1 MKILVLQLA
10 RLGDILMTWPVL
22 NGLRRQ
28 YPQAQIDILVRSR
41 FASALDGLN
50 AVDNIRLLPTEA
62 ILNPLIQEQADISA
76 STNQLEEFIDSL
88 RDENY
93 TKIINFT
100 YSNLSSWLVAEI
112 AHESTDIV
120 GYSRHADETLK
131 ICDDMSAYFYAQVG
145 IEGANRVHVAD
156 IMAASAGVDFV
167 EEDWNGPKDLASSIS
182 LPSEFIV
189 LHIGAS
195 NLKKTL
201 SAETWAHAIRALKNM
216 GTPQKIVLIG
226 GEAEKE
232 IGQKIEELSHSK
244 DIINLAGLTTLQD
257 LHSIIARAQLLVGA
271 DSAPIHI
278 ASLSDTPTLNISLD
292 MVNFWE
298 TGPKSSLSFIY
309 KKSGE
314 MINGFK
320 LGQIIYDLLTGVLDE
335 ELIVRGPGITS
346 YVAEGSPLQEFQWQ
360 MVKALYMGEKFPI
373 AERMEIIEAAE
384 KLKEVNELAIQQL
397 NLAPVIGV
405 PAIAPFLN
413 TVDEVINNISR
424 IVPELSPMVSWYNA
438 EKVRIVPGS
447 LEDLIAATLGV
458 HQAFINHLRVYIP
471 QEHIAEEVINGEI

>member
-28 YPQAQIDILVRSR
+28 YPDAQIDILVRSR
-41 FASALDGLN
+41 FASALDGLT
-50 AVDNIRLLPTEA
+50 AVDNIRLLPTDE
-62 ILNPLIQEQADISA
+62 ILNPLLQENADIGL
-76 STNQLEEFIDSL
+76 STNRLEEFIDSL

-93 TKIINFT
+93 AKVINFT
-100 YSNLSSWLVAEI
+100 YSNLSSWLVSEI
-112 AHESTDIV
+112 SNETTEV
-120 GYSRHADETLK
+120 LGYSRHADETLK

-145 IEGANRVHVAD
+145 IEGANRVHVSD
-156 IMAASAGVDFV
+156 IMAATAGIDFI
-167 EEDWNGPKDLASSIS
+167 EEDWNGPKDVVSSIS
-182 LPSEFIV
+182 LPSDFIV
-189 LHIGAS
+189 MHIGAS

-201 SAETWAHAIRALKNM
+201 SAEVWAHTIRALKSM
-216 GTPQKIVLIG
+216 GAHQHIVLIG
-226 GEAEKE
+226 GASEKE
-232 IGQKIEELSHSK
+232 IGQRIEELSQATNV
-244 DIINLAGLTTLQD
+244 INLAGLTTLKD
-257 LHSIIARAQLLVGA
+257 LHSIIGRAQLLIGA

-320 LGQIIYDLLTGVLDE
+320 LGQIIYDLLTGVLDQ

-346 YVAEGSPLQEFQWQ
+346 YAAEETSLQEFQWQ
-360 MVKALYMGEKFPI
+360 LVKALYMGDKFPM
-373 AERMEIIEAAE
+373 AERIEIVEAAE
-384 KLKEVNELAIQQL
+384 KLREVNELAIQQL

-405 PAIAPFLN
+405 SAIAPFLN

-424 IVPELSPMVSWYNA
+424 IVPELSPMVNWYNA
-438 EKVRIVPGS
+438 EKVRVVPGA
-447 LEDLIAATLGV
+447 LEDLITATLGV

>member
-22 NGLRRQ
+22 NGLRRK
-28 YPQAQIDILVRSR
+28 YPDAQIDILVRSR
-41 FASALDGLN
+41 FSSALEGLT
-50 AVDNIRLLPTEA
+50 VLDNVRLLPTEE
-62 ILNPLIQEQADISA
+62 ILNPLIQDQADINA
-76 STNQLEEFIDSL
+76 STNKLEEFLDSL
-88 RDENY
+88 KDEQY

-100 YSNLSSWLVAEI
+100 YSNLSSWLVSEVAQ
-112 AHESTDIV
+112 ESTEIV

-131 ICDDMSAYFYAQVG
+131 INDDMSAYFYAQVG
-145 IEGANRVHVAD
+145 IEGANRVHVSD
-156 IMAASAGVDFV
+156 IMAASAGVDFI
-167 EEDWNGPKDLASSIS
+167 EADWNGPKDIVSSIS
-182 LPSEFIV
+182 LPSDFV
-189 LHIGAS
+189 ALHIGAS
-195 NLKKTL
+195 TLKKTL
-201 SAETWAHAIRALKNM
+201 SAEVWAHTIRALKNM
-216 GTPQKIVLIG
+216 GAHQKIVLIG
-226 GEAEKE
+226 GASEKE
-232 IGQKIEELSHSK
+232 IGQKIEELSQST
-244 DIINLAGLTTLQD
+244 DIINLAGLTTLKD

-320 LGQIIYDLLTGVLDE
+320 LGQIIYDLLTGILDE

-346 YVAEGSPLQEFQWQ
+346 YVAEGTPLQEFQWQ
-360 MVKALYMGEKFPI
+360 MVKALYMGEKFPM
-373 AERMEIIEAAE
+373 AERMEIVEASE

-405 PAIAPFLN
+405 AAIAPFLN

-424 IVPELSPMVSWYNA
+424 IVPELSPMVNWYNA
-438 EKVRIVPGS
+438 EKVRIGPGS
-447 LEDLIAATLGV
+447 LEDLITATLGI

-471 QEHIAEEVINGEI
+471 QEHIVEEVINGEI